1 MELKGLAEYLTKT
14 TKENFR
20 ECSVHVRCHYH
31 TAFKEFPKGQL
42 EDGQISYLQLARAGG
57 NGTATHV
64 ISQIQYGAEAIFTLT
79 TSLEEA
85 DDVNEA
91 NSRLQVYAGNLL
103 KILSGSADADG
114 SVAENN
120 CDSELNIQCHFESD
134 FQLPDNVKCPTTYE
148 EAITFARNFPQVLY
162 HSIPKDN
169 STGNE
174 PLGVPQ
180 FVSLYPLALLED
192 GHSFNK

>member
-14 TKENFR
+14 TKTNFR

-42 EDGQISYLQLARAGG
+42 EDGLRL
-57 NGTATHV
+57 V
-64 ISQIQYGAEAIFTLT
+64 ISNLHGPVATVRQLTSSPRSSTVPKPFLLT

-85 DDVNEA
+85 DDVNKA